1 MKILCKLPKLE
12 VLKIKYYAFRG
23 SEWEP
28 TDERFQQLKFLL
40 LDGTD
45 LIHWKASSIQFPKLR
60 SLVLKNCY
68 CLYEIPDDVAEIPT
82 LQFIELYNCSSTADD
97 SANRILEEQLSL
109 GNDDLVLLLYHVDL
123 LSGVKGQVASL
134 HRELS
139 LMKAFL
145 KVSQEKRT
153 SARIIQQEKQEGHV
167 KDNVFKLVIYP
178 PGENDMNREKERE
191 RALLNL
197 MSSVKGPQIK

>member
-12 VLKIKYYAFRG
+12 VLKLKYYAFRG

-40 LDGTD
+40 LDETD
-45 LIHWKASSIQFPKLR
+45 LIHWKASSIQFPKLE

-68 CLYEIPDDVAEIPT
+68 SLYEIPDYVAEIPT

-109 GNDDLVLLLYHVDL
+109 GNDYLVV
-123 LSGVKGQVASL
+123 
-134 HRELS
+134 
-139 LMKAFL
+139 
-145 KVSQEKRT
+145 
-153 SARIIQQEKQEGHV
+153 RIHKFY
-167 KDNVFKLVIYP
+167 N
-178 PGENDMNREKERE
+178 
-191 RALLNL
+191 
-197 MSSVKGPQIK
+197 